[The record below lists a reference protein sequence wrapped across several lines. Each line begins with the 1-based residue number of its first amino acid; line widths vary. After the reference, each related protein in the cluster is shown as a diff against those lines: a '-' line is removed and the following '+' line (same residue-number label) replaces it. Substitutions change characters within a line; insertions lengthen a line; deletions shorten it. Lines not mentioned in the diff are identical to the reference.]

1 MEKCSELIKAFSPF
15 TIAGFIFA
23 ILAGFA
29 GVFAG
34 FGSQWEWFHF
44 RTGFLILRYAAYGGI
59 VAAVLSLVGAIL
71 NRPWELRGSFIASIL
86 GLLLGLLVFIIPLCW
101 WWTAQ
106 RVPPIHD
113 ITTDTENPPRFVS
126 ILSLRKD
133 APNPAEYG
141 GPEIA
146 AQQRVAYPDIVPAR
160 SSIPPDKAFE
170 RALAAAQGM
179 GWKIVDKN
187 PGEGRIEATDTT
199 FWFGFKDDIVIRVTP
214 ADSASRIDIR
224 SVSRVGRSD
233 VGTNAKRIRK
243 FLKKIAK
250 GPSEE

>member
-1 MEKCSELIKAFSPF
+1 MEKHPESIKGSFPF
-15 TIAGFIFA
+15 APMGFILA
-23 ILAGFA
+23 ILAGLA

-34 FGSQWEWFHF
+34 FGSQWGWWHF
-44 RTGFLILRYAAYGGI
+44 RTGFVILRWAAYGGI
-59 VAAVLSLVGAIL
+59 VAAAISLMAAIL
-71 NRPWELRGSFIASIL
+71 TRPGGSRRGFIWSIS
-86 GLLLGLLVFIIPLCW
+86 GLLIGLFVFGVPLWW

-113 ITTDTENPPRFVS
+113 ITTDTENPPRFVT
-126 ILSLRKD
+126 ILPLRRE
-133 APNPAEYG
+133 APNPAGYG

-146 AQQRVAYPDIVPAR
+146 AQQRTAYPEIVAAR
-160 SSIPPDKAFE
+160 LSIPPDKAFE
-170 RALAAAQGM
+170 QALAIAQSL
-179 GWKIVDKN
+179 GWDIVDRN
-187 PGEGRIEATDTT
+187 LGADRIEATDTT

-214 ADSASRIDIR
+214 ENSGSRIDIR

-243 FLKKIAK
+243 FLEKIAK